1 MVLGV
6 KFISV
11 ADRKKLKTS
20 ALREELKCVEE
31 LNLKEVLTDNLIRG
45 ENNSFVRT

>member
-11 ADRKKLKTS
+11 ADRKVKDL
-20 ALREELKCVEE
+20 
-31 LNLKEVLTDNLIRG
+31 
-45 ENNSFVRT
+45 SFKRRVKMCGGTQPEGGID